1 MSVSHRKPL
10 QQMTQD
16 THSAAPRRPEDAER
30 AARLP
35 LLLQQALRREHS
47 LIPPLLAAWLSLKP
61 AANRALSTLLQEAIA
76 SQIRRMALAAKLQIA
91 IGGQPRVALPG
102 FVPAYPSSP
111 PLAPEAPAM
120 GIEPF
125 SLRLLRDVLLPQI
138 ALCSDGE
145 NRHEGAAGFYRSL
158 QEGFQQCHK
167 QLNFDARRSQALDYP
182 PGPPIAAIRGLDDA
196 LATLNEL
203 ASHHAPLC
211 DGLAA
216 FAASDSP
223 PGFDQDGVWPMPANV
238 RLDDYPPGNLEQAL
252 LARFSACY
260 ADFLSHLD
268 AAFAGRALAM
278 ADALDLLFDLRLLAA
293 SLMNPAIA
301 IAPGHRQPLP
311 PIGLCFVDA
320 PPAGG
325 PFQAGRHAPRSR

>member
-1 MSVSHRKPL
+1 MSVSHRPL
-10 QQMTQD
+10 RQATAQQAGVRDIQ
-16 THSAAPRRPEDAER
+16 SLPGAEF
-30 AARLP
+30 ADRLP
-35 LLLQQALRREHS
+35 SLLQQALRREHS
-47 LIPPLLAAWLSLKP
+47 LTPPLLAAWLSLKP
-61 AANRALSTLLQEAIA
+61 AANRALSILLEEAIA
-76 SQIRRMALAAKLQIA
+76 SQMRRMALAANLQIA

-102 FVPAYPSSP
+102 FAPAYPSSP

-125 SLRLLRDVLLPQI
+125 SPRLLRDVLLPQI
-138 ALCSDGE
+138 ALSRDGE
-145 NRHEGAAGFYRSL
+145 NRHAGAAGFYLSL
-158 QEGFQQCHK
+158 REGFQQCHK

-196 LATLNEL
+196 LAALNEL

-223 PGFDQDGVWPMPANV
+223 PGFDPDSVWPMPANV
-238 RLDDYPPGNLEQAL
+238 RLDDYPPGSPEQAL

-268 AAFAGRALAM
+268 AAFSGRVQAM
-278 ADALDLLFDLRLLAA
+278 AHALDLLFDLRLLAA
-293 SLMNPAIA
+293 GLMNPAIV
-301 IAPGHRQPLP
+301 IAPGHPQPLP
-311 PIGLCFVDA
+311 PIGLCFAGAAD
-320 PPAGG
+320 PAGD
-325 PFQAGRHAPRSR
+325 PFHSGSHAPSG